1 MSKHDSNL
9 NLRTGFTTGSCAS
22 AAAKAAVSAL
32 FSNAPVKQVE
42 ILLPVGKR
50 QEFIVHRCEFISE
63 NEVLCSIIKDAGDD
77 PDVTHGA
84 EICASVSAY
93 AKDNDDVEVV
103 LKKGSGVGLVTKPG
117 TGIEVGGPAV
127 TRVPRRMI
135 TSSVIEGMEATRRE
149 FAGTIEV
156 TLSVPGGEV
165 IAEKTTNAR
174 LGVIGG
180 ISILGST
187 GIVHPYSTASWRAS
201 VHVSIDVAATNKLE
215 HLVLTTGTRSEE
227 YSKKLLDLDD
237 MAFVQVGIF
246 SGNSMKRASMRGIKR
261 VSHVGMIGKFA
272 KLAKGYFVTHVAG
285 NQVDVNFLSELARDA
300 GASKEVLTKLL
311 STTSGREFQE
321 IALDNGLEAI
331 YPVLCDLVCQ
341 KSVEF
346 MGDDAGNLII
356 DAMCFDFEGNLLGS
370 SSTSGMIPMGASQ

>member
-1 MSKHDSNL
+1 MAKNESTPI
-9 NLRTGFTTGSCAS
+9 LRTGFTTGSCAS
-22 AAAKAAVSAL
+22 AAAKAAVLAL
-32 FSNAPVKQVE
+32 LSGNSVDE
-42 ILLPVGKR
+42 IDILLPVGRR
-50 QEFIVHRCEFISE
+50 QFFNINRCEFVST
-63 NEVLCSIIKDAGDD
+63 NEVLCSVIKDAGDD

-84 EICASVSAY
+84 EICATVSVQPNALS
-93 AKDNDDVEVV
+93 DIEIV
-103 LKKGSGVGLVTKPG
+103 LEKGDGVGLVTKPG

-135 TSSVIEGMEATRRE
+135 MSSVIEGIETADKE
-149 FAGTIEV
+149 FKGIV
-156 TLSVPGGEV
+156 KVVLSVPGGEK

-201 VHVSIDVAATNKLE
+201 VHVAIDVAATN
-215 HLVLTTGTRSEE
+215 HIDHVVLTTGTRSEE
-227 YSKKLLDLDD
+227 YSKKLLDLED

-246 SGNSMKRASMRGIKR
+246 SGHSMRRAHMRGIKR

-285 NQVDVNFLSELARDA
+285 NQVDVKFLSELARDA
-300 GASKEVLTKLL
+300 GASPDVLEKLME
-311 STTSGREFQE
+311 TTSGREFQE
-321 IALDNGLEAI
+321 IALEHGLGAI
-331 YPVLCDLVCQ
+331 YPVLCDLVCK

-346 MGDDAGNLII
+346 MGEDSKNLII
-356 DAMCFDFEGNLLGS
+356 DAMCFDFDGNLLGS
-370 SSTSGMIPMGASQ
+370 SSTSDSIPIAG

>member
-1 MSKHDSNL
+1 MANNDSNL

-22 AAAKAAVSAL
+22 AAAKAAVTSL
-32 FSNAPVKQVE
+32 ITGSPVNTVV
-42 ILLPVGKR
+42 ILLPVGKE
-50 QEFIVHRCEFISE
+50 QSFDVHRCEFVND

-84 EICASVSAY
+84 EICATVSIY
-93 AKDNDDVEVV
+93 ESDQNSIDVI
-103 LKKGSGVGLVTKPG
+103 LKKGDGVGLVTKPG

-135 TSSVIEGMEATRRE
+135 TSSVVDAVTANSPD
-149 FAGTIEV
+149 FNGTIEV
-156 TLSVPGGEV
+156 TLSVPGGEA

-201 VHVSIDVAATNKLE
+201 VHVAIDVAATNKID
-215 HLVLTTGTRSEE
+215 HVVLTTGTRSEE
-227 YSKKLLDLDD
+227 YSKRLLDLED

-246 SGNSMKRASMRGIKR
+246 SGHSMKRASMRGIKR

-285 NQVDVNFLSELARDA
+285 NQVDVQFLSELAEQV
-300 GASKEVLTKLL
+300 GAPADVLDKLL
-311 STTSGREFQE
+311 ATTSGREFQE
-321 IALDNGLEAI
+321 IALDNKLDDI
-331 YPVLCDLVCQ
+331 YPILCDLVCQ
-341 KSVEF
+341 KSSEF
-346 MGDDAGNLII
+346 MGEESSKLII

-370 SSTSGMIPMGASQ
+370 SSTSGSIPIVAKR

>member
-1 MSKHDSNL
+1 LAKNESTPI
-9 NLRTGFTTGSCAS
+9 LRTGFTTGSCAS
-22 AAAKAAVSAL
+22 AAAKAAVLAL
-32 FSNAPVKQVE
+32 LSGNSVDE
-42 ILLPVGKR
+42 IDILLPVGRR
-50 QEFIVHRCEFISE
+50 QFFNINRCEFVST
-63 NEVLCSIIKDAGDD
+63 NEVLCSVIKDAGDD

-84 EICASVSAY
+84 EICATVSVQPNALS
-93 AKDNDDVEVV
+93 DIEIV
-103 LKKGSGVGLVTKPG
+103 LEKGDGVGLVTKPG

-135 TSSVIEGMEATRRE
+135 MSSVIEGIETADKE
-149 FAGTIEV
+149 FKGIV
-156 TLSVPGGEV
+156 KVVLSVPGGEK

-201 VHVSIDVAATNKLE
+201 VHVAIDVAATN
-215 HLVLTTGTRSEE
+215 HIDHVVLTTGTRSEE
-227 YSKKLLDLDD
+227 YSKKLLDLED

-246 SGNSMKRASMRGIKR
+246 SGHSMRRAHMRGIKR

-285 NQVDVNFLSELARDA
+285 NQVDVKFLSELARDA
-300 GASKEVLTKLL
+300 GASPDVLEKLME
-311 STTSGREFQE
+311 TTSGREFQE
-321 IALDNGLEAI
+321 IALEHGLGAI
-331 YPVLCDLVCQ
+331 YPVLCDLVCK

-346 MGDDAGNLII
+346 MGEDSKNLII
-356 DAMCFDFEGNLLGS
+356 DAMCFDFDGNLLGS
-370 SSTSGMIPMGASQ
+370 SSTSDSIPIAG

>member
-1 MSKHDSNL
+1 LVENDSKS

-22 AAAKAAVSAL
+22 AAAKAAVVAL
-32 FSNAPVKQVE
+32 FNESAVSEVE
-42 ILLPVGKR
+42 ILLPVGKL
-50 QEFIVHRCEFISE
+50 QSFQVHRCTFV
-63 NEVLCSIIKDAGDD
+63 NKNKVTCSIIKDAGDD

-84 EICASVSAY
+84 EICATVSAHPS
-93 AKDNDDVEVV
+93 NENEVEVI
-103 LKKGSGVGLVTKPG
+103 LKKGDGVGLVTKPG

-135 TSSVIEGMEATRRE
+135 TSSVLEAVQSNDKE
-149 FAGTIEV
+149 FKGIIEV
-156 TLSVPGGEV
+156 ELSVPGGEK

-174 LGVIGG
+174 LGVLGG

-201 VHVSIDVAATNKLE
+201 VHVAIDVAATNKIE

-246 SGNSMKRASMRGIKR
+246 SGHSMKRANMRGIKR

-285 NQVDVNFLSELARDA
+285 NQVDVKFLSELAKNA
-300 GASKEVLTKLL
+300 GASQEVLTKLL
-311 STTSGREFQE
+311 TTTSGREFQE
-321 IALDNGLEAI
+321 IALSNGLDSI
-331 YPVLCDLVCQ
+331 YPVLCDLVCA

-346 MGDDAGNLII
+346 MGDSAGNLII

-370 SSTSGMIPMGASQ
+370 SSTSGSLPIMAKR